1 MALARLWQIL
11 FMSRDVR
18 LYCKAADGEML
29 TSIPCIII
37 AYDNC
42 DCDIPMKKF
51 NLWVFLSATQQPTP
65 SLFKVVKPWYH
76 MYILHCLLYVCT
88 SSPVLQYHHHYHYDK
103 KGHLWVPI
111 RKTTL
116 SQLELKRT
124 SVASVFRLRSFCA
137 GSVTTGPGF
146 LSSSLLLTLLSEKPW
161 HLPAQVGWH

>member
-1 MALARLWQIL
+1 MIRRWHYQGFDKYFSCHETSGYIAKPPMEKCWPPSPASLLHMIIVIVIFQWRNSTCESFYQPHSFPLQSCKTLIL
-11 FMSRDVR
+11 Y
-18 LYCKAADGEML
+18 LY
-29 TSIPCIII
+29 TS
-37 AYDNC
+37 
-42 DCDIPMKKF
+42 
-51 NLWVFLSATQQPTP
+51 LS
-65 SLFKVVKPWYH
+65 VV
-76 MYILHCLLYVCT
+76 CS

-146 LSSSLLLTLLSEKPW
+146 LSLLLSLLSEKPW